1 MAEAT
6 TTEQVTLPRSDAT
19 AAPRPALEGAVFV
32 LIQFDVSEE
41 IQLGRLREIIG
52 ARPVPQPIMKPP
64 APGYVRYERPP
75 VVEALE
81 PLVLESG
88 ERLQAEI
95 KYYDYG
101 VLSVVFQL
109 PFSGAWDNLVQ
120 LSSRWV

>member
-1 MAEAT
+1 MAELI
-6 TTEQVTLPRSDAT
+6 TTEQGAVGTQPHG
-19 AAPRPALEGAVFV
+19 APPGFHALEGAVFV
-32 LIQFDVSEE
+32 LIQFDVCEE

-52 ARPVPQPIMKPP
+52 ARTVSQPSMKHP
-64 APGYVRYERPP
+64 APSYIRYERPP
-75 VVEALE
+75 LVEALE

-109 PFSGAWDNLVQ
+109 PFAGDWPRLVG
-120 LSSRWV
+120 LAS